1 MKKGHKIVSL
11 LIAVAMAA
19 PLAFSNVSP
28 VEAANKFDGH
38 ESRYYK
44 LCSSKT
50 LTRSNQSTC
59 REFNKY
65 LKTKSASLK
74 NEISN
79 KQNNVDSAKLSIS
92 DMANKINTL
101 NSQINDA
108 NQKIS
113 YMNTAIQNSE
123 NNLNQKKG
131 LLKERIYS
139 MQSQMN
145 SNAYVDYLFNASS
158 FSDFFSRAATLKDL
172 TAYETDLMN
181 EIKEEQK
188 QLETQKQTLVD
199 TQKTLSTQKTQA
211 ESLQKSLVAKL
222 EAEQKALQDKQS
234 DLSDNESNI
243 GTIAENLVELSK
255 ASDESRV
262 TGVTHA
268 TPNTT
273 VSSNSGSSNSNSSSS
288 SSSGSSNS
296 NSGSTSNRGQ
306 SSSSNSGTSHNNGG
320 SSNNGGSN
328 NASIPT
334 PTPSASQSARG
345 LAIANKA
352 LTRQGYMYSWGGCHS
367 MGQISNP
374 NWTKFDCSGLVNW
387 AHYQAG
393 VNIGSNTT
401 KSLCGVGTQVG
412 RGSMQA
418 GDIILFS
425 SNGSYSGVH
434 HVGIYIGGNR
444 MVHAPSTG
452 KPVQV
457 ASLSNGYWQREFYQ
471 ARRCY

>member
-1 MKKGHKIVSL
+1 MKRGHKIVSL
-11 LIAVAMAA
+11 LIACAMVT
-19 PLAFSNVSP
+19 PLALSNVNT
-28 VEAANKFDGH
+28 VEAANKFEGQ
-38 ESRYYK
+38 ETKYYK

-50 LTRSNQSTC
+50 LTRSNQNTC
-59 REFNKY
+59 KEFNKY

-74 NEISN
+74 SEISS
-79 KQNNVDSAKLSIS
+79 KQSSVDSAKLSIA
-92 DMANKINTL
+92 DAADKINNL
-101 NSQINDA
+101 NGQINEA
-108 NQKIS
+108 NQKIA
-113 YMNTAIQNSE
+113 YMNTAITNAE
-123 NNLNQKKG
+123 NNLNEKKA
-131 LLKERIYS
+131 LLKDRIYS

-172 TAYETDLMN
+172 TSYETDLMN

-188 QLETQKQTLVD
+188 QLEIQKQTLVD
-199 TQKTLSTQKTQA
+199 TQTALNAQKSQAEELQKT
-211 ESLQKSLVAKL
+211 LVAKL

-243 GTIAENLVELSK
+243 GTIAQNLVELSK
-255 ASDESRV
+255 ASDESKV
-262 TGVTHA
+262 SGVTHA
-268 TPNTT
+268 TPNTNSGS
-273 VSSNSGSSNSNSSSS
+273 SSNSGSSN
-288 SSSGSSNS
+288 
-296 NSGSTSNRGQ
+296 
-306 SSSSNSGTSHNNGG
+306 NGG
-320 SSNNGGSN
+320 SSNNSGSSN
-328 NASIPT
+328 NGGGNTIPT
-334 PTPSASQSARG
+334 PTPSPDQSSRG

-367 MGQISNP
+367 MSQIANP
-374 NWTKFDCSGLVNW
+374 NWTRFDCSGLVNW

-393 VNIGSNTT
+393 INIGSNTT
-401 KSLCGVGTQVG
+401 KSLCGVGTQVD

-444 MVHAPSTG
+444 MVHAPSSG

-457 ASLSNGYWQREFYQ
+457 ASLGNGYWQREFYQ

>member
-1 MKKGHKIVSL
+1 MKRGHKIVSL
-11 LIAVAMAA
+11 LIACAMVT
-19 PLAFSNVSP
+19 PLALSNVNT
-28 VEAANKFDGH
+28 VEAANKFEGQ
-38 ESRYYK
+38 ETKYYK

-50 LTRSNQSTC
+50 LTRSNQNTC
-59 REFNKY
+59 KEFNKY

-74 NEISN
+74 SEINS
-79 KQNNVDSAKLSIS
+79 KQSNVDSAKLSIA
-92 DMANKINTL
+92 DAADKINSL
-101 NSQINDA
+101 NSQINEA
-108 NQKIS
+108 TQKIA
-113 YMNTAIQNSE
+113 YMYTAITNAE
-123 NNLNQKKG
+123 NNLNEKKA
-131 LLKERIYS
+131 LLKDRIYS

-172 TAYETDLMN
+172 TSYETDLMN

-188 QLETQKQTLVD
+188 QLEIQKQTLVD
-199 TQKTLSTQKTQA
+199 TQTALNAQKSQA
-211 ESLQKSLVAKL
+211 EELQKSLVAKL

-243 GTIAENLVELSK
+243 GTIAQNLVELSK
-255 ASDESRV
+255 ASDESKV
-262 TGVTHA
+262 SGVTHA
-268 TPNTT
+268 TPNKNNSS
-273 VSSNSGSSNSNSSSS
+273 SSNSGSSN
-288 SSSGSSNS
+288 
-296 NSGSTSNRGQ
+296 
-306 SSSSNSGTSHNNGG
+306 NGG
-320 SSNNGGSN
+320 SSNNSGSSN
-328 NASIPT
+328 NGGGNTIPT
-334 PTPSASQSARG
+334 PTPSPDQSSRG

-352 LTRQGYMYSWGGCHS
+352 LTRQGYIYSWGGCHS
-367 MGQISNP
+367 MSQIANP

-401 KSLCGVGTQVG
+401 KTLCGVGTQVD

-444 MVHAPSTG
+444 MVHAPSSG

-457 ASLSNGYWQREFYQ
+457 ATLGNGYWQREFYQ

>member
-1 MKKGHKIVSL
+1 MVT
-11 LIAVAMAA
+11 
-19 PLAFSNVSP
+19 PLAFSNVNT
-28 VEAANKFDGH
+28 VEAANKFEGQ
-38 ESRYYK
+38 ETKYYK

-50 LTRSNQSTC
+50 LTRSNQNTC
-59 REFNKY
+59 KEFNKY

-74 NEISN
+74 SEISS
-79 KQNNVDSAKLSIS
+79 KQSSVDSAKLSIS
-92 DMANKINTL
+92 DAADKINSL
-101 NSQINDA
+101 NSQINEA
-108 NQKIS
+108 TQKIA
-113 YMNTAIQNSE
+113 YMNTAITNAE
-123 NNLNQKKG
+123 NNLNEKKA
-131 LLKERIYS
+131 LLKDRIYS

-172 TAYETDLMN
+172 TSYETDLMN

-188 QLETQKQTLVD
+188 QLEIQKQTLVD
-199 TQKTLSTQKTQA
+199 TQTALNAQKNQA
-211 ESLQKSLVAKL
+211 EELQKSLVAKL

-243 GTIAENLVELSK
+243 GTIAQNLVELSK
-255 ASDESRV
+255 ASDESKV
-262 TGVTHA
+262 SGVTHA
-268 TPNTT
+268 TPNKNNSS
-273 VSSNSGSSNSNSSSS
+273 SSNSGSSN
-288 SSSGSSNS
+288 
-296 NSGSTSNRGQ
+296 
-306 SSSSNSGTSHNNGG
+306 NGG
-320 SSNNGGSN
+320 SSNNSGSSN
-328 NASIPT
+328 NGGGNTIPT
-334 PTPSASQSARG
+334 PTPSPDQSSRG

-367 MGQISNP
+367 MSQIANP

-401 KSLCGVGTQVG
+401 KTLCGVGTQVD

-444 MVHAPSTG
+444 MVHAPSSG

-457 ASLSNGYWQREFYQ
+457 ATLGNGYWQREFYQ

>member
-1 MKKGHKIVSL
+1 MKRGHKIVSL
-11 LIAVAMAA
+11 LIACAMVT
-19 PLAFSNVSP
+19 PLALSNVNT
-28 VEAANKFDGH
+28 VEAANKFEGQ
-38 ESRYYK
+38 ETKYYK

-50 LTRSNQSTC
+50 LTRSNQNTC
-59 REFNKY
+59 KEFNKY

-74 NEISN
+74 SEISS
-79 KQNNVDSAKLSIS
+79 KQSNVDSAKLSIA
-92 DMANKINTL
+92 DAADKINSL
-101 NSQINDA
+101 NSQINEA
-108 NQKIS
+108 TQKIA
-113 YMNTAIQNSE
+113 YMNTAITNAE
-123 NNLNQKKG
+123 NNLNEKKA
-131 LLKERIYS
+131 LLKDRIYS

-172 TAYETDLMN
+172 TSYETDLMN
-181 EIKEEQK
+181 EIKEEQT
-188 QLETQKQTLVD
+188 QLEIQKQTLVD
-199 TQKTLSTQKTQA
+199 TQTALNAQKSQA
-211 ESLQKSLVAKL
+211 EELQKSLVAKL

-243 GTIAENLVELSK
+243 GTIAQNLVELSK
-255 ASDESRV
+255 ASDESKV
-262 TGVTHA
+262 SGVTHA
-268 TPNTT
+268 TPNKNNSS
-273 VSSNSGSSNSNSSSS
+273 SSNSGSSN
-288 SSSGSSNS
+288 
-296 NSGSTSNRGQ
+296 
-306 SSSSNSGTSHNNGG
+306 NGG
-320 SSNNGGSN
+320 SSNNSGSSN
-328 NASIPT
+328 NGGGNTIPT
-334 PTPSASQSARG
+334 PTPTPSPDQSSRG

-367 MGQISNP
+367 MSQIANP

-401 KSLCGVGTQVG
+401 KTLCGVGTQVD

-444 MVHAPSTG
+444 MVHAPSSG

-457 ASLSNGYWQREFYQ
+457 ATLGNGYWQREFYQ

>member
-1 MKKGHKIVSL
+1 MVT
-11 LIAVAMAA
+11 
-19 PLAFSNVSP
+19 PLAFSNVNT
-28 VEAANKFDGH
+28 VEAANKFEGQ
-38 ESRYYK
+38 ETKYYK

-50 LTRSNQSTC
+50 LTRSNQNTC
-59 REFNKY
+59 KEFNKY

-74 NEISN
+74 SEISS
-79 KQNNVDSAKLSIS
+79 KQSSVDSAKLSIS
-92 DMANKINTL
+92 DAADKINSL
-101 NSQINDA
+101 NSQINEA
-108 NQKIS
+108 TQKIA
-113 YMNTAIQNSE
+113 YMNTAITNAE
-123 NNLNQKKG
+123 NNLNEKKT
-131 LLKERIYS
+131 LLKDRIYS

-172 TAYETDLMN
+172 TSYETDLMN

-188 QLETQKQTLVD
+188 QLEIQKQTLVD
-199 TQKTLSTQKTQA
+199 TQTALNAQKSQA
-211 ESLQKSLVAKL
+211 EELQKSLVAKL

-243 GTIAENLVELSK
+243 GTIAQNLVELSK
-255 ASDESRV
+255 ASDESKV
-262 TGVTHA
+262 SGVTHA
-268 TPNTT
+268 TPNKNNSS
-273 VSSNSGSSNSNSSSS
+273 SSNSGSSN
-288 SSSGSSNS
+288 
-296 NSGSTSNRGQ
+296 
-306 SSSSNSGTSHNNGG
+306 NGG
-320 SSNNGGSN
+320 SSNNSGSSN
-328 NASIPT
+328 NGGGNTIPT
-334 PTPSASQSARG
+334 PTPSPDQSSRG

-367 MGQISNP
+367 MSQIANP

-401 KSLCGVGTQVG
+401 KTLCGVGTQVD

-444 MVHAPSTG
+444 MVHAPSSG

-457 ASLSNGYWQREFYQ
+457 ATLGNGYWQREFYQ

>member
-1 MKKGHKIVSL
+1 MVT
-11 LIAVAMAA
+11 
-19 PLAFSNVSP
+19 PLAFSNVNT
-28 VEAANKFDGH
+28 VEAANKFEGQ
-38 ESRYYK
+38 ETKYYK

-50 LTRSNQSTC
+50 LTRSNQNTC

-74 NEISN
+74 SEISS
-79 KQNNVDSAKLSIS
+79 KQSSVDSAKLSIS
-92 DMANKINTL
+92 DAADKINSL
-101 NSQINDA
+101 NSQINEA
-108 NQKIS
+108 TQKIA
-113 YMNTAIQNSE
+113 YMNTAITNAE
-123 NNLNQKKG
+123 NNLNEKKA
-131 LLKERIYS
+131 LLKDRIYS

-172 TAYETDLMN
+172 TSYETDLMN

-188 QLETQKQTLVD
+188 QLEIQKQTLVD
-199 TQKTLSTQKTQA
+199 TQTALNAQKSQA
-211 ESLQKSLVAKL
+211 EELQKSLVAKL

-243 GTIAENLVELSK
+243 GTIAQNLVELSK
-255 ASDESRV
+255 ASDESKV
-262 TGVTHA
+262 SGVTHA
-268 TPNTT
+268 TPNKNNSS
-273 VSSNSGSSNSNSSSS
+273 SSNSGSSN
-288 SSSGSSNS
+288 
-296 NSGSTSNRGQ
+296 
-306 SSSSNSGTSHNNGG
+306 NGG
-320 SSNNGGSN
+320 SSNNSGSSN
-328 NASIPT
+328 NGGGNTIPT
-334 PTPSASQSARG
+334 PTPSPDQSSRG

-367 MGQISNP
+367 MSQIANP

-401 KSLCGVGTQVG
+401 KTLCGVGTQVD

-444 MVHAPSTG
+444 MVHAPSSG

-457 ASLSNGYWQREFYQ
+457 ATLGNGYWQREFYQ

>member
-1 MKKGHKIVSL
+1 MKRGHKIVSL
-11 LIAVAMAA
+11 LIACAMVT
-19 PLAFSNVSP
+19 PLAFSNVNT
-28 VEAANKFDGH
+28 VEAANKFEGQ
-38 ESRYYK
+38 ETKYYK

-50 LTRSNQSTC
+50 LTRSNQNTC
-59 REFNKY
+59 KEFNKY

-74 NEISN
+74 SEISS
-79 KQNNVDSAKLSIS
+79 KQSSVDSAKLSIS
-92 DMANKINTL
+92 DAADKINSL
-101 NSQINDA
+101 NSQINEA
-108 NQKIS
+108 TQKIA
-113 YMNTAIQNSE
+113 YMNTAITNAE
-123 NNLNQKKG
+123 NNLNEKKA
-131 LLKERIYS
+131 LLKDRIYS

-172 TAYETDLMN
+172 TSYETDLMN

-188 QLETQKQTLVD
+188 QLEIQKQTLVD
-199 TQKTLSTQKTQA
+199 TQTALNAQKSQA
-211 ESLQKSLVAKL
+211 EELQKSLVAKL

-243 GTIAENLVELSK
+243 GTIAQNLVELSK
-255 ASDESRV
+255 ASDESKV
-262 TGVTHA
+262 SGVTHA
-268 TPNTT
+268 TPNKNNSS
-273 VSSNSGSSNSNSSSS
+273 SSNSGSSN
-288 SSSGSSNS
+288 
-296 NSGSTSNRGQ
+296 
-306 SSSSNSGTSHNNGG
+306 NGG
-320 SSNNGGSN
+320 SSNNSGSSN
-328 NASIPT
+328 NGGGNTIPT
-334 PTPSASQSARG
+334 PTPSPDQSSRG

-367 MGQISNP
+367 MSQIANP

-401 KSLCGVGTQVG
+401 KTLCGVGTQVD

-444 MVHAPSTG
+444 MVHALSSG

-457 ASLSNGYWQREFYQ
+457 ATLGNGYWQREFYQ

>member
-1 MKKGHKIVSL
+1 MKRGHKIVSL
-11 LIAVAMAA
+11 LIACAMVT
-19 PLAFSNVSP
+19 PLAFSNVNT
-28 VEAANKFDGH
+28 VEAANKFEGQ
-38 ESRYYK
+38 ETKYYK

-50 LTRSNQSTC
+50 LTRSNQNTC
-59 REFNKY
+59 KEFNKY

-74 NEISN
+74 SEISS
-79 KQNNVDSAKLSIS
+79 KQSSVDSAKLSIS
-92 DMANKINTL
+92 DAADKINSL
-101 NSQINDA
+101 NSQINEA
-108 NQKIS
+108 TQKIA
-113 YMNTAIQNSE
+113 YMNTAITNAE
-123 NNLNQKKG
+123 NNLNEKKA
-131 LLKERIYS
+131 LLKDRIYS

-172 TAYETDLMN
+172 TSYETDLMN

-188 QLETQKQTLVD
+188 QLEIQKQTLVD
-199 TQKTLSTQKTQA
+199 TQTALNAQKSQA
-211 ESLQKSLVAKL
+211 EELQKSLVAKL

-243 GTIAENLVELSK
+243 GTIAQNLVELSK
-255 ASDESRV
+255 ASDESKV
-262 TGVTHA
+262 SGVTHA
-268 TPNTT
+268 TPNKNNSS
-273 VSSNSGSSNSNSSSS
+273 SSNSGSSN
-288 SSSGSSNS
+288 
-296 NSGSTSNRGQ
+296 
-306 SSSSNSGTSHNNGG
+306 NGG
-320 SSNNGGSN
+320 SSNNSGSSN
-328 NASIPT
+328 NGGGNTIPT
-334 PTPSASQSARG
+334 PTPSPDQSSRG

-367 MGQISNP
+367 MSQIANP

-401 KSLCGVGTQVG
+401 KTLCGVGTQVD

-425 SNGSYSGVH
+425 SNDSYSGVH

-444 MVHAPSTG
+444 MVHAPSSG

-457 ASLSNGYWQREFYQ
+457 ATLGNGYWQREFYQ

>member
-1 MKKGHKIVSL
+1 MVT
-11 LIAVAMAA
+11 
-19 PLAFSNVSP
+19 PLALSNVNT
-28 VEAANKFDGH
+28 VEAANKFEGQ
-38 ESRYYK
+38 ETKYYK

-50 LTRSNQSTC
+50 LTRSNQNTC
-59 REFNKY
+59 KEFNKY

-74 NEISN
+74 SEISS
-79 KQNNVDSAKLSIS
+79 KQSSVDSAKLSIA
-92 DMANKINTL
+92 DAADKINNL
-101 NSQINDA
+101 NGQINEA
-108 NQKIS
+108 NQKIA
-113 YMNTAIQNSE
+113 YMNTAITNAE
-123 NNLNQKKG
+123 NNLNEKKA
-131 LLKERIYS
+131 LLKDRIYS

-172 TAYETDLMN
+172 TSYETDLMN

-188 QLETQKQTLVD
+188 QLEIQKQTLVD
-199 TQKTLSTQKTQA
+199 TQTALNAQKSQAEELQKT
-211 ESLQKSLVAKL
+211 LVAKL

-243 GTIAENLVELSK
+243 GTIAQNLVELSK
-255 ASDESRV
+255 ASDESKV
-262 TGVTHA
+262 SGVTHA
-268 TPNTT
+268 TPNT
-273 VSSNSGSSNSNSSSS
+273 NSGSS
-288 SSSGSSNS
+288 
-296 NSGSTSNRGQ
+296 
-306 SSSSNSGTSHNNGG
+306 NNGG
-320 SSNNGGSN
+320 SSNNSGSSN
-328 NASIPT
+328 NGGGNTIPT
-334 PTPSASQSARG
+334 PTPSPDQSSRG

-367 MGQISNP
+367 MSQIANP

-401 KSLCGVGTQVG
+401 KTLCGVGTQVD

-444 MVHAPSTG
+444 MVHAPSSG

-457 ASLSNGYWQREFYQ
+457 ATLGNGYWQREFYQ

>member
-1 MKKGHKIVSL
+1 MKRGHKIVSL
-11 LIAVAMAA
+11 LIACAMVT
-19 PLAFSNVSP
+19 PLAFSNVNT
-28 VEAANKFDGH
+28 VEAANKFEGQ
-38 ESRYYK
+38 ETKYYK

-50 LTRSNQSTC
+50 LTRSNQNTC
-59 REFNKY
+59 KEFNKY

-74 NEISN
+74 SEISS
-79 KQNNVDSAKLSIS
+79 KQSNVDSAKLSIA
-92 DMANKINTL
+92 DAADKINSL
-101 NSQINDA
+101 NSQINEA
-108 NQKIS
+108 TQKIA
-113 YMNTAIQNSE
+113 YMNTAITNAE
-123 NNLNQKKG
+123 NNLNEKKA
-131 LLKERIYS
+131 LLKDRIYS

-172 TAYETDLMN
+172 TSYETDLMN

-188 QLETQKQTLVD
+188 QLEIQKQTLVD
-199 TQKTLSTQKTQA
+199 TQTALNAQKSQA
-211 ESLQKSLVAKL
+211 EELQKSLVAKL

-243 GTIAENLVELSK
+243 GTIAQNLVELSK
-255 ASDESRV
+255 ASDESKV
-262 TGVTHA
+262 SGVTHA
-268 TPNTT
+268 TPNKNNSS
-273 VSSNSGSSNSNSSSS
+273 SSNSGSSNNGGLSN
-288 SSSGSSNS
+288 NS
-296 NSGSTSNRGQ
+296 
-306 SSSSNSGTSHNNGG
+306 G
-320 SSNNGGSN
+320 SSNNGGGN
-328 NASIPT
+328 TIPT
-334 PTPSASQSARG
+334 PTPSPDQSSRG
-345 LAIANKA
+345 LVIANKA

-367 MGQISNP
+367 MSQIANP

-401 KSLCGVGTQVG
+401 KTLCGVGTQVD

-444 MVHAPSTG
+444 MVHAPSSG

-457 ASLSNGYWQREFYQ
+457 ATLGNGYWQREFYQ

>member
-1 MKKGHKIVSL
+1 MKSGHKIVSL
-11 LIAVAMAA
+11 LIACAMVT
-19 PLAFSNVSP
+19 PLALSNVNT
-28 VEAANKFDGH
+28 VEAANKFEGQ
-38 ESRYYK
+38 ETKYYK

-50 LTRSNQSTC
+50 LTRSNQNTC
-59 REFNKY
+59 KEFNKY

-74 NEISN
+74 SEISS
-79 KQNNVDSAKLSIS
+79 KQSNVDSAKLSIA
-92 DMANKINTL
+92 DAADKINSL
-101 NSQINDA
+101 NSQINEA
-108 NQKIS
+108 TQKIA
-113 YMNTAIQNSE
+113 YMNTAITNAE
-123 NNLNQKKG
+123 NNLNEKKA
-131 LLKERIYS
+131 LLKDRIYS

-172 TAYETDLMN
+172 TSYETDLMN

-188 QLETQKQTLVD
+188 QLEIQKQTLVD
-199 TQKTLSTQKTQA
+199 TQTALNAQKSQA
-211 ESLQKSLVAKL
+211 EELQKSLVAKL

-243 GTIAENLVELSK
+243 GTIAQNLVELSK
-255 ASDESRV
+255 ASDESKV
-262 TGVTHA
+262 SGVTHA
-268 TPNTT
+268 TSNKNNSS
-273 VSSNSGSSNSNSSSS
+273 SSNSGSSN
-288 SSSGSSNS
+288 
-296 NSGSTSNRGQ
+296 
-306 SSSSNSGTSHNNGG
+306 NGG
-320 SSNNGGSN
+320 SSNNSGSSN
-328 NASIPT
+328 NGGGNTIPT
-334 PTPSASQSARG
+334 PTPSPDQSSRG

-367 MGQISNP
+367 MSQIANP

-401 KSLCGVGTQVG
+401 KTLCGVGTQVD

-444 MVHAPSTG
+444 MVHAPSSG

-457 ASLSNGYWQREFYQ
+457 ATLGNGYWQREFYQ

>member
-1 MKKGHKIVSL
+1 VKRGHKIVSL
-11 LIAVAMAA
+11 LIACAMVT
-19 PLAFSNVSP
+19 PLAFSNVNT
-28 VEAANKFDGH
+28 VEAANKFEGQ
-38 ESRYYK
+38 ETKYYK

-50 LTRSNQSTC
+50 LTRSNQNTC
-59 REFNKY
+59 KEFNKY

-74 NEISN
+74 SEISS
-79 KQNNVDSAKLSIS
+79 KQSSVDSAKLSIS
-92 DMANKINTL
+92 DAADKINSL
-101 NSQINDA
+101 NSQINEA
-108 NQKIS
+108 TQKIA
-113 YMNTAIQNSE
+113 YMNTAITNAE
-123 NNLNQKKG
+123 NNLNEKKA
-131 LLKERIYS
+131 LLKDRIYS

-172 TAYETDLMN
+172 TSYETDLMN

-188 QLETQKQTLVD
+188 QLEIQKQTLVD
-199 TQKTLSTQKTQA
+199 TQTALNAQKSQA
-211 ESLQKSLVAKL
+211 EELQKSLVAKL

-243 GTIAENLVELSK
+243 GTIAQNLVELSK
-255 ASDESRV
+255 ASDESKV
-262 TGVTHA
+262 SGVTHA
-268 TPNTT
+268 TPNKNNSS
-273 VSSNSGSSNSNSSSS
+273 SSNSGSSN
-288 SSSGSSNS
+288 
-296 NSGSTSNRGQ
+296 
-306 SSSSNSGTSHNNGG
+306 NGG
-320 SSNNGGSN
+320 SSNNSGSSN
-328 NASIPT
+328 NGGGNTIPT
-334 PTPSASQSARG
+334 PTPSPDQSSRG

-367 MGQISNP
+367 MSQIANP

-401 KSLCGVGTQVG
+401 KTLCGVGTQVD

-444 MVHAPSTG
+444 MVHAPSSG

-457 ASLSNGYWQREFYQ
+457 ATLGNGYWHL
-471 ARRCY
+471 

>member
-1 MKKGHKIVSL
+1 MVT
-11 LIAVAMAA
+11 
-19 PLAFSNVSP
+19 PLAFSNVNT
-28 VEAANKFDGH
+28 VEAANKFEGQ
-38 ESRYYK
+38 ETKYYK

-50 LTRSNQSTC
+50 LTRSNQNTC
-59 REFNKY
+59 KEFNKY

-74 NEISN
+74 SEISS
-79 KQNNVDSAKLSIS
+79 KQSNVDSAKLSIS
-92 DMANKINTL
+92 DAANKINSL
-101 NSQINDA
+101 NSQINEA
-108 NQKIS
+108 TQKIA
-113 YMNTAIQNSE
+113 YMNTAITNAE
-123 NNLNQKKG
+123 NNLNEKKA
-131 LLKERIYS
+131 LLKDRIYS

-172 TAYETDLMN
+172 TSYETDLMN

-188 QLETQKQTLVD
+188 QLEIQKQTLVD
-199 TQKTLSTQKTQA
+199 TQTALNAQKSQAEELQKT
-211 ESLQKSLVAKL
+211 LVAKL

-243 GTIAENLVELSK
+243 GTIAQNLVELSK
-255 ASDESRV
+255 ASDESKV
-262 TGVTHA
+262 SGVTHA
-268 TPNTT
+268 TPNK
-273 VSSNSGSSNSNSSSS
+273 NNSSSS
-288 SSSGSSNS
+288 
-296 NSGSTSNRGQ
+296 
-306 SSSSNSGTSHNNGG
+306 NNGG
-320 SSNNGGSN
+320 SSNNSGSSN
-328 NASIPT
+328 NGGGNTIPT
-334 PTPSASQSARG
+334 PTPSPDQSSRG

-367 MGQISNP
+367 MSQIANP

-401 KSLCGVGTQVG
+401 KTLCGVGTQVD

-444 MVHAPSTG
+444 MVHAPSSG

-457 ASLSNGYWQREFYQ
+457 ATLGNGYWQREFYQ

>member
-1 MKKGHKIVSL
+1 MKRGHKIVSL
-11 LIAVAMAA
+11 LIACAMVT
-19 PLAFSNVSP
+19 PLAFSNVNT
-28 VEAANKFDGH
+28 VEAANKFEGQ
-38 ESRYYK
+38 ETKYYK

-50 LTRSNQSTC
+50 LTRSNQNTC
-59 REFNKY
+59 KEFNKY

-74 NEISN
+74 SEISS
-79 KQNNVDSAKLSIS
+79 KQSNVDSAKLSIS
-92 DMANKINTL
+92 DAADKINSL
-101 NSQINDA
+101 NSQINEA
-108 NQKIS
+108 TQKIA
-113 YMNTAIQNSE
+113 YMNTAITNAE
-123 NNLNQKKG
+123 NNLNEKKA
-131 LLKERIYS
+131 LLKDRIYS

-172 TAYETDLMN
+172 TSYETDLMN

-188 QLETQKQTLVD
+188 QLEIQKQTLVD
-199 TQKTLSTQKTQA
+199 TQTALNAQKSQA
-211 ESLQKSLVAKL
+211 EELQKSLVAKL

-243 GTIAENLVELSK
+243 GTIAQNLVVLSK
-255 ASDESRV
+255 ASDESKV
-262 TGVTHA
+262 SGVTHA
-268 TPNTT
+268 TPNKNNSS
-273 VSSNSGSSNSNSSSS
+273 SSNSGSSN
-288 SSSGSSNS
+288 
-296 NSGSTSNRGQ
+296 
-306 SSSSNSGTSHNNGG
+306 NGG
-320 SSNNGGSN
+320 SSNNSGSSN
-328 NASIPT
+328 NGGGNTIPT
-334 PTPSASQSARG
+334 PPPSPDQSSRG

-367 MGQISNP
+367 MSQIANP

-401 KSLCGVGTQVG
+401 KTLCGVGTQVD

-444 MVHAPSTG
+444 MVHAPSSG

-457 ASLSNGYWQREFYQ
+457 ATLGNGYWQREFYQ

>member
-1 MKKGHKIVSL
+1 MKRGHKIVSL
-11 LIAVAMAA
+11 LIACAMVT
-19 PLAFSNVSP
+19 PLALSNVNT
-28 VEAANKFDGH
+28 VEAANKFEGQ
-38 ESRYYK
+38 ETKYYK

-50 LTRSNQSTC
+50 LTRSNQNTC
-59 REFNKY
+59 KEFNKY

-74 NEISN
+74 SEISS
-79 KQNNVDSAKLSIS
+79 KQSNVDSAKLSIADAADKVNS
-92 DMANKINTL
+92 L
-101 NSQINDA
+101 NSQINEA
-108 NQKIS
+108 TQKIA
-113 YMNTAIQNSE
+113 YMNTAITNAE
-123 NNLNQKKG
+123 NNLNEKKA
-131 LLKERIYS
+131 LLKDRIYS

-172 TAYETDLMN
+172 TSYETDLMN

-188 QLETQKQTLVD
+188 QLEIQKQTLVD
-199 TQKTLSTQKTQA
+199 TQTALNAQKSQA
-211 ESLQKSLVAKL
+211 EELQKSLVAKL

-243 GTIAENLVELSK
+243 GTIAQNLVELSK
-255 ASDESRV
+255 ASDESKV
-262 TGVTHA
+262 SGVTHA
-268 TPNTT
+268 TPNKNNSS
-273 VSSNSGSSNSNSSSS
+273 SSNSGSSN
-288 SSSGSSNS
+288 
-296 NSGSTSNRGQ
+296 
-306 SSSSNSGTSHNNGG
+306 NGG
-320 SSNNGGSN
+320 SSNNSGSSN
-328 NASIPT
+328 NGGGNTIPT
-334 PTPSASQSARG
+334 PTPSPDQSSRG
-345 LAIANKA
+345 LVIANKA

-367 MGQISNP
+367 MSQIANP

-401 KSLCGVGTQVG
+401 KTLCGVGTQVD

-425 SNGSYSGVH
+425 SNDSYSGVH

-444 MVHAPSTG
+444 MVHAPSSG

-457 ASLSNGYWQREFYQ
+457 ATLGNGYWQREFYQ

>member
-1 MKKGHKIVSL
+1 MVT
-11 LIAVAMAA
+11 
-19 PLAFSNVSP
+19 PLALSNVNT
-28 VEAANKFDGH
+28 VEATNKFEGQ
-38 ESRYYK
+38 ETKYYK
-44 LCSSKT
+44 LCLSKT
-50 LTRSNQSTC
+50 LTRSNQNTC
-59 REFNKY
+59 KEFNKY

-74 NEISN
+74 SEISN
-79 KQNNVDSAKLSIS
+79 KQSNVDSAKLSIS
-92 DMANKINTL
+92 DAANKINSL
-101 NSQINDA
+101 NSQINEA
-108 NQKIS
+108 TQKIA
-113 YMNTAIQNSE
+113 YMNTAITNAE
-123 NNLNQKKG
+123 NNLNEKKA
-131 LLKERIYS
+131 LLKDRIYS

-172 TAYETDLMN
+172 TSYETDLMN

-188 QLETQKQTLVD
+188 QLEIQKQTLVD
-199 TQKTLSTQKTQA
+199 TQTALNAQKSQA
-211 ESLQKSLVAKL
+211 EELQKSLVAKL

-243 GTIAENLVELSK
+243 GTIAQNLVELSK
-255 ASDESRV
+255 ASDESKV
-262 TGVTHA
+262 SGVTHA
-268 TPNTT
+268 TPNK
-273 VSSNSGSSNSNSSSS
+273 NNSSS
-288 SSSGSSNS
+288 
-296 NSGSTSNRGQ
+296 
-306 SSSSNSGTSHNNGG
+306 NNGG
-320 SSNNGGSN
+320 SSNNSGSSN
-328 NASIPT
+328 NGGGNTIPT
-334 PTPSASQSARG
+334 PTPSPDQSSRG

-367 MGQISNP
+367 MSQIANP

-401 KSLCGVGTQVG
+401 KTLCGVGTQVD

-425 SNGSYSGVH
+425 SNGSYFGVH

-444 MVHAPSTG
+444 MVHAPSSG

-457 ASLSNGYWQREFYQ
+457 ATLGNGYWQREFYQ

>member
-1 MKKGHKIVSL
+1 MKRRRKIVSL
-11 LIAVAMAA
+11 LIAAAMVT
-19 PLAFSNVSP
+19 PLALSNVNT
-28 VEAANKFDGH
+28 VEAANKFAGQ
-38 ESRYYK
+38 ESKYYR

-50 LTRSNQSTC
+50 LTRSNQNTC
-59 REFNKY
+59 KEFNKY

-74 NEISN
+74 NEINS
-79 KQNNVDSAKLSIS
+79 KQNSVNSAKLSIS
-92 DMANKINTL
+92 DVANKINTL
-101 NSQINDA
+101 NSQINEA
-108 NQKIS
+108 NQKIA
-113 YMNTAIQNSE
+113 YMNTAITNAE
-123 NNLNQKKG
+123 NNLNQKKA
-131 LLKERIYS
+131 LLKDRIYS

-188 QLETQKQTLVD
+188 QLEVQKQTLVD
-199 TQKTLSTQKTQA
+199 TQTALNAQKSEA
-211 ESLQKSLVAKL
+211 ETLQKSLVAKL

-234 DLSDNESNI
+234 DLSDNENSI
-243 GTIAENLVELSK
+243 GTIAQNLVELSK
-255 ASDESRV
+255 ASDESKV
-262 TGVTHA
+262 NGVTHA
-268 TPNTT
+268 TPNT
-273 VSSNSGSSNSNSSSS
+273 NS
-288 SSSGSSNS
+288 
-296 NSGSTSNRGQ
+296 
-306 SSSSNSGTSHNNGG
+306 G
-320 SSNNGGSN
+320 SSNNGGGSQN
-328 NASIPT
+328 TTPAPAPNAN
-334 PTPSASQSARG
+334 QSARG

-352 LTRQGYMYSWGGCHS
+352 LTRQGYMYVWGGCHS
-367 MGQISNP
+367 MSQISNP

-387 AHYQAG
+387 SHYQAG

-401 KSLCGVGTQVG
+401 KSLCGVGSYVD

-444 MVHAPSTG
+444 MVHAPSSG

-457 ASLSNGYWQREFYQ
+457 ASLANSYWQRSFYQ

>member
-1 MKKGHKIVSL
+1 MKRGHRIVSL
-11 LIAVAMAA
+11 LIACAMVT
-19 PLAFSNVSP
+19 PLALSNVNT
-28 VEAANKFDGH
+28 VEAANKFEGQ
-38 ESRYYK
+38 ETKYYK

-50 LTRSNQSTC
+50 LTRSNQNTC
-59 REFNKY
+59 KEFNKY

-74 NEISN
+74 SEINS
-79 KQNNVDSAKLSIS
+79 KQSNVDSAKLSIA
-92 DMANKINTL
+92 DAADKINSL
-101 NSQINDA
+101 NSQISEA
-108 NQKIS
+108 TQKIA
-113 YMNTAIQNSE
+113 YMNTAITNAE
-123 NNLNQKKG
+123 NNLNEKKA
-131 LLKERIYS
+131 LLKDRIYS

-172 TAYETDLMN
+172 TSYETDLMN

-188 QLETQKQTLVD
+188 QLEIQKQTLVD
-199 TQKTLSTQKTQA
+199 TQTALNAQKSQA
-211 ESLQKSLVAKL
+211 EELQKSLVAKL

-243 GTIAENLVELSK
+243 GTIAQNLVELSK
-255 ASDESRV
+255 ASDESKV
-262 TGVTHA
+262 SGVTHA
-268 TPNTT
+268 TPNKNNSS
-273 VSSNSGSSNSNSSSS
+273 SSNSGSSN
-288 SSSGSSNS
+288 
-296 NSGSTSNRGQ
+296 
-306 SSSSNSGTSHNNGG
+306 NGG
-320 SSNNGGSN
+320 SSNNSGSSN
-328 NASIPT
+328 NGGGNTIPT
-334 PTPSASQSARG
+334 PTPSPDQSSRG

-367 MGQISNP
+367 MSQIANP

-387 AHYQAG
+387 SHYQAG

-401 KSLCGVGTQVG
+401 KTLCGVGTQVD

-444 MVHAPSTG
+444 MVHAPSSG

-457 ASLSNGYWQREFYQ
+457 ASLGNGYWQREFYQ

>member
-1 MKKGHKIVSL
+1 MVT
-11 LIAVAMAA
+11 
-19 PLAFSNVSP
+19 PLAFSNVNT
-28 VEAANKFDGH
+28 VEAANKFEGQ
-38 ESRYYK
+38 ETKYYK

-50 LTRSNQSTC
+50 LTRSNQNTC
-59 REFNKY
+59 KEFNKY

-74 NEISN
+74 SEISS
-79 KQNNVDSAKLSIS
+79 KQSSVDSAKLSIS
-92 DMANKINTL
+92 DAADKINSL
-101 NSQINDA
+101 NSQINEA
-108 NQKIS
+108 TQKIA
-113 YMNTAIQNSE
+113 YMNTAITNAE
-123 NNLNQKKG
+123 NNLNEKKA
-131 LLKERIYS
+131 LLKDRIYS

-172 TAYETDLMN
+172 TSYETDLMN

-188 QLETQKQTLVD
+188 QLEVQKQTLVD
-199 TQKTLSTQKTQA
+199 TQNTLNAQKSQAEELQKT
-211 ESLQKSLVAKL
+211 LVAKL

-243 GTIAENLVELSK
+243 GAIAQNLVELSK
-255 ASDESRV
+255 ASDESKV
-262 TGVTHA
+262 SGVTHA
-268 TPNTT
+268 TPNK
-273 VSSNSGSSNSNSSSS
+273 NNSSS
-288 SSSGSSNS
+288 
-296 NSGSTSNRGQ
+296 
-306 SSSSNSGTSHNNGG
+306 NNGG
-320 SSNNGGSN
+320 SSNNSGSSN
-328 NASIPT
+328 NGGGNTIPT
-334 PTPSASQSARG
+334 PTPSPDQSSRG

-367 MGQISNP
+367 MSQIANP

-401 KSLCGVGTQVG
+401 KTLCGVGTQVD

-444 MVHAPSTG
+444 MVHAPSSG

-457 ASLSNGYWQREFYQ
+457 ATLGNGYWQREFYQ

>member
-1 MKKGHKIVSL
+1 MKRGHKIVSL
-11 LIAVAMAA
+11 LIACAMVT
-19 PLAFSNVSP
+19 PLALSNVNT
-28 VEAANKFDGH
+28 VEAANKFEGQ
-38 ESRYYK
+38 ETKYYK

-50 LTRSNQSTC
+50 LTRSNQNTC
-59 REFNKY
+59 KEFNKY

-74 NEISN
+74 SEISS
-79 KQNNVDSAKLSIS
+79 KQSSVDSAKLSIA
-92 DMANKINTL
+92 DAADKINSL
-101 NSQINDA
+101 NSQINEA
-108 NQKIS
+108 TQKIA
-113 YMNTAIQNSE
+113 YMNTAIANAE
-123 NNLNQKKG
+123 NNLNEKKA
-131 LLKERIYS
+131 LLKDRIYS

-145 SNAYVDYLFNASS
+145 SNAYVDYLFNANS

-172 TAYETDLMN
+172 TSYETDLMN

-188 QLETQKQTLVD
+188 QLEIQKQTLVD
-199 TQKTLSTQKTQA
+199 TQTAFNAQKSQA
-211 ESLQKSLVAKL
+211 EELQKSLVAKL

-243 GTIAENLVELSK
+243 GTIAQNLVELSK
-255 ASDESRV
+255 ASDESKV
-262 TGVTHA
+262 SGVTHA
-268 TPNTT
+268 TPNT
-273 VSSNSGSSNSNSSSS
+273 NSGSS
-288 SSSGSSNS
+288 
-296 NSGSTSNRGQ
+296 
-306 SSSSNSGTSHNNGG
+306 NNGG
-320 SSNNGGSN
+320 SSNNSGSSN
-328 NASIPT
+328 NGGGNTIPT
-334 PTPSASQSARG
+334 PTPSPDQSSRG

-367 MGQISNP
+367 MSQIANP
-374 NWTKFDCSGLVNW
+374 NWTRFDCSGLVNW

-401 KSLCGVGTQVG
+401 KTLCGVGTQVD

-444 MVHAPSTG
+444 MVHAPSSG

-457 ASLSNGYWQREFYQ
+457 ASLGNGYWQREFYQ

>member
-1 MKKGHKIVSL
+1 MYVKEGDFVKRRHKIVSL
-11 LIAVAMAA
+11 LIAAAMVT
-19 PLAFSNVSP
+19 PLALSNVNT
-28 VEAANKFDGH
+28 VEAANKFAGQ
-38 ESRYYK
+38 ESKYYR

-50 LTRSNQSTC
+50 LTRSNQNTC
-59 REFNKY
+59 KEFNKY

-74 NEISN
+74 NEINS
-79 KQNNVDSAKLSIS
+79 KQNSVDSAKLSIS
-92 DMANKINTL
+92 DAANKINTL
-101 NSQINDA
+101 NSQINEA
-108 NQKIS
+108 NQKIA
-113 YMNTAIQNSE
+113 YMNTAITNAE
-123 NNLNQKKG
+123 NNLNQKKA
-131 LLKERIYS
+131 LLKDRIYS

-188 QLETQKQTLVD
+188 QLEVQKQTLVD
-199 TQKTLSTQKTQA
+199 TQTALNAQKSEA
-211 ESLQKSLVAKL
+211 ETLQKSLVAKL

-243 GTIAENLVELSK
+243 GTIAQNLVELSK
-255 ASDESRV
+255 ASDESKV
-262 TGVTHA
+262 SGVTHA
-268 TPNTT
+268 TPNKNNSS
-273 VSSNSGSSNSNSSSS
+273 SSNSGSSN
-288 SSSGSSNS
+288 
-296 NSGSTSNRGQ
+296 
-306 SSSSNSGTSHNNGG
+306 NGG
-320 SSNNGGSN
+320 SSNNSGSSN
-328 NASIPT
+328 NGGGNTIPT
-334 PTPSASQSARG
+334 PTPSPDQSSRG

-367 MGQISNP
+367 MSQIANP

-401 KSLCGVGTQVG
+401 KTLCGVGTQVD

-444 MVHAPSTG
+444 MVHAPSSG

-457 ASLSNGYWQREFYQ
+457 ATLGNGYWQREFYQ

>member
-1 MKKGHKIVSL
+1 MVT
-11 LIAVAMAA
+11 
-19 PLAFSNVSP
+19 PLALSNVNT
-28 VEAANKFDGH
+28 VEAANKFEGQ
-38 ESRYYK
+38 ETKYYK

-50 LTRSNQSTC
+50 LTRSNQNTC
-59 REFNKY
+59 KEFNKY

-74 NEISN
+74 SEISS
-79 KQNNVDSAKLSIS
+79 KQSSVDSAKLSIS
-92 DMANKINTL
+92 DAADKINSL
-101 NSQINDA
+101 NSQINEA
-108 NQKIS
+108 TQKIA
-113 YMNTAIQNSE
+113 YMNTAITNAE
-123 NNLNQKKG
+123 NNLNEKKA
-131 LLKERIYS
+131 LLKDRIYS

-172 TAYETDLMN
+172 TSYETDLMN

-188 QLETQKQTLVD
+188 QLEIQKQTLVD
-199 TQKTLSTQKTQA
+199 TQTALNAQKSQA
-211 ESLQKSLVAKL
+211 EELQKSLVAKL

-234 DLSDNESNI
+234 HLSDNESNI
-243 GTIAENLVELSK
+243 GTIAQNLVELSK
-255 ASDESRV
+255 ASDESKV
-262 TGVTHA
+262 SGVTHA
-268 TPNTT
+268 TPNKNNSS
-273 VSSNSGSSNSNSSSS
+273 SSNSGSSN
-288 SSSGSSNS
+288 
-296 NSGSTSNRGQ
+296 
-306 SSSSNSGTSHNNGG
+306 NGG
-320 SSNNGGSN
+320 SSNNSGSSN
-328 NASIPT
+328 NGGGNTIPT
-334 PTPSASQSARG
+334 PTPSPDQSSRG

-367 MGQISNP
+367 MSQIANP

-401 KSLCGVGTQVG
+401 KTLCGVGTQVD

-444 MVHAPSTG
+444 MVHAPSSG

-457 ASLSNGYWQREFYQ
+457 ATLGNGYWQREFYQ

>member
-1 MKKGHKIVSL
+1 MKRGHKIVSL
-11 LIAVAMAA
+11 LIACAMVT
-19 PLAFSNVSP
+19 PLAFSNVNT
-28 VEAANKFDGH
+28 VEAANKFEGQ
-38 ESRYYK
+38 ETKYYK

-50 LTRSNQSTC
+50 LTRSNQNTC
-59 REFNKY
+59 KEFNKY

-74 NEISN
+74 SEISS
-79 KQNNVDSAKLSIS
+79 KQSSVDSAKLSIS
-92 DMANKINTL
+92 DAADKINSL
-101 NSQINDA
+101 NSQINEA
-108 NQKIS
+108 TQKIA
-113 YMNTAIQNSE
+113 YMNTAITNAE
-123 NNLNQKKG
+123 NNLNEKKA
-131 LLKERIYS
+131 LLKDRIYS

-172 TAYETDLMN
+172 TSYETDLMN

-188 QLETQKQTLVD
+188 QLEIQKQTLVD
-199 TQKTLSTQKTQA
+199 TQTALNAQKSQA
-211 ESLQKSLVAKL
+211 EELQKSLVAKL

-243 GTIAENLVELSK
+243 GTIAQNLVELSK
-255 ASDESRV
+255 ASDESKV
-262 TGVTHA
+262 SGVTHA
-268 TPNTT
+268 TSNKNNSS
-273 VSSNSGSSNSNSSSS
+273 SSNSGSSN
-288 SSSGSSNS
+288 
-296 NSGSTSNRGQ
+296 
-306 SSSSNSGTSHNNGG
+306 NGG
-320 SSNNGGSN
+320 SSNNSGSSN
-328 NASIPT
+328 NGGGNTIPT
-334 PTPSASQSARG
+334 PTPSPDQSSRG

-367 MGQISNP
+367 MSQIANP

-401 KSLCGVGTQVG
+401 KTLCGVGTQVD

-444 MVHAPSTG
+444 MVHAPSSG

-457 ASLSNGYWQREFYQ
+457 ATLGNGYWQREFYQ

>member
-1 MKKGHKIVSL
+1 MKRGHKIVSL
-11 LIAVAMAA
+11 LIACAMVT
-19 PLAFSNVSP
+19 PLALSNVNT
-28 VEAANKFDGH
+28 VEAANKFEGQQTK
-38 ESRYYK
+38 YYK

-50 LTRSNQSTC
+50 LTRSNQNTC
-59 REFNKY
+59 KEFNKY

-74 NEISN
+74 SEISS
-79 KQNNVDSAKLSIS
+79 KQSSVDSAKLSIA
-92 DMANKINTL
+92 DAADKINNL
-101 NSQINDA
+101 NGQINEA
-108 NQKIS
+108 NQKIA
-113 YMNTAIQNSE
+113 YMNTAITNAE
-123 NNLNQKKG
+123 NNLNEKKA
-131 LLKERIYS
+131 LLKDRIYS
-139 MQSQMN
+139 LQSQMN

-172 TAYETDLMN
+172 TSYETDLMN

-188 QLETQKQTLVD
+188 QLEVQKQTLVD
-199 TQKTLSTQKTQA
+199 TQNTLNAQKSQAEELQKT
-211 ESLQKSLVAKL
+211 LVAKL

-243 GTIAENLVELSK
+243 GTIAQNLVELSK
-255 ASDESRV
+255 ASDESKV
-262 TGVTHA
+262 SGVTHA
-268 TPNTT
+268 TPNKNNSSS
-273 VSSNSGSSNSNSSSS
+273 SSNSGSSN
-288 SSSGSSNS
+288 
-296 NSGSTSNRGQ
+296 
-306 SSSSNSGTSHNNGG
+306 NGG
-320 SSNNGGSN
+320 SSNNSGSSN
-328 NASIPT
+328 NGGGNTAPT
-334 PTPSASQSARG
+334 PAPTPSGDQSARG

-352 LTRQGYMYSWGGCHS
+352 LTRQGYMYLWGGCHS
-367 MGQISNP
+367 MSQIANP
-374 NWTKFDCSGLVNW
+374 NWTRFDCSGLVNW

-401 KSLCGVGTQVG
+401 KSLCGVGTQVD

-444 MVHAPSTG
+444 MVHAPSSG

-457 ASLSNGYWQREFYQ
+457 ATLGNGYWQRQFYQ

>member
-11 LIAVAMAA
+11 LVAAAMVA
-19 PLAFSNVSP
+19 PLAFSNVNT
-28 VEAANKFDGH
+28 VEAANKFAGH
-38 ESRYYK
+38 ESKYYK

-59 REFNKY
+59 KEFNKY
-65 LKTKSASLK
+65 LKTKSSNLK

-79 KQNNVDSAKLSIS
+79 KQSNVDNAKLSIS
-92 DMANKINTL
+92 SMADKINTL
-101 NSQINDA
+101 NNQINDA
-108 NQKIS
+108 NQKIA

-123 NNLNQKKG
+123 NNLNEKKG

-172 TAYETDLMN
+172 TSYENDLME
-181 EIKEEQK
+181 EIKEEQQ
-188 QLETQKQTLVD
+188 QLETQKQTLED
-199 TQKTLSTQKTQA
+199 TQKALSAQKSQA

-234 DLSDNESNI
+234 DLSDNENNI
-243 GTIAENLVELSK
+243 GTIAQNLVELSK

-262 TGVTHA
+262 SGVTKA
-268 TPNTT
+268 TPNTSSASSSSS
-273 VSSNSGSSNSNSSSS
+273 SSNSGSSNSGSSN
-288 SSSGSSNS
+288 SGSSN
-296 NSGSTSNRGQ
+296 NG
-306 SSSSNSGTSHNNGG
+306 SSSNSGSSNNDG

-328 NASIPT
+328 TTPSA
-334 PTPSASQSARG
+334 PTPSANQSARG

-352 LTRQGYMYSWGGCHS
+352 LTRQGYMYTWGGCHS
-367 MGQISNP
+367 MSQIANP

-401 KSLCGVGTQVG
+401 KSLCGVGTQVS
-412 RGSMQA
+412 RGAMQA

-444 MVHAPSTG
+444 MVHAPSSG

-457 ASLSNGYWQREFYQ
+457 ATLSNGYWQREFYQ

>member
-1 MKKGHKIVSL
+1 MVT
-11 LIAVAMAA
+11 
-19 PLAFSNVSP
+19 PLALSNVNT
-28 VEAANKFDGH
+28 VEAANKFEGQ
-38 ESRYYK
+38 ETKYYK

-50 LTRSNQSTC
+50 LTRSNQNTC
-59 REFNKY
+59 KEFNKY

-74 NEISN
+74 SEISS
-79 KQNNVDSAKLSIS
+79 KQSSVDSAKLSIA
-92 DMANKINTL
+92 DAADKINNL
-101 NSQINDA
+101 NGQINEA
-108 NQKIS
+108 NQKIA
-113 YMNTAIQNSE
+113 YMNTAITNAE
-123 NNLNQKKG
+123 NNLNEKKA
-131 LLKERIYS
+131 LLKDRIYS

-172 TAYETDLMN
+172 TSYETDLMN

-188 QLETQKQTLVD
+188 QLEIQKQTLVD
-199 TQKTLSTQKTQA
+199 TQTALNAQKSQAEELQKT
-211 ESLQKSLVAKL
+211 LVAKL

-243 GTIAENLVELSK
+243 GTIAQNLVELSK
-255 ASDESRV
+255 ASDESKV
-262 TGVTHA
+262 SGVTHA
-268 TPNTT
+268 TPNT
-273 VSSNSGSSNSNSSSS
+273 NSGSS
-288 SSSGSSNS
+288 
-296 NSGSTSNRGQ
+296 
-306 SSSSNSGTSHNNGG
+306 NNGG
-320 SSNNGGSN
+320 SSNNSGSSN
-328 NASIPT
+328 NGGGNTIPT
-334 PTPSASQSARG
+334 PTPSPDQSSRG

-367 MGQISNP
+367 MSQIANP
-374 NWTKFDCSGLVNW
+374 NWTRFDCSGLVNW

-401 KSLCGVGTQVG
+401 KSLCGVGTQVD

-444 MVHAPSTG
+444 MVHAPSSG

-457 ASLSNGYWQREFYQ
+457 ASLGNGYWQREFYQ

>member
-1 MKKGHKIVSL
+1 MKRGHKIVSL
-11 LIAVAMAA
+11 LIACAMVT
-19 PLAFSNVSP
+19 PLAFSNVNT
-28 VEAANKFDGH
+28 VEAANKFEGQ
-38 ESRYYK
+38 ETKYYK

-50 LTRSNQSTC
+50 LTRSNQNTC
-59 REFNKY
+59 KEFNKY

-74 NEISN
+74 SEISS
-79 KQNNVDSAKLSIS
+79 KQSSVDSAKLSIS
-92 DMANKINTL
+92 DAADKINSL
-101 NSQINDA
+101 NSQINEA
-108 NQKIS
+108 TQKIA
-113 YMNTAIQNSE
+113 YMNTAITNAE
-123 NNLNQKKG
+123 NNLNEKKA
-131 LLKERIYS
+131 LLKDRIYS

-172 TAYETDLMN
+172 TSYETDLMN

-188 QLETQKQTLVD
+188 QLEIQKQTLVD
-199 TQKTLSTQKTQA
+199 TQTALNAQKSQA
-211 ESLQKSLVAKL
+211 EELQKSLVAKL

-243 GTIAENLVELSK
+243 GTIAQNLVELSK
-255 ASDESRV
+255 ASDESKV
-262 TGVTHA
+262 SGVTHA
-268 TPNTT
+268 IPNKNNSS
-273 VSSNSGSSNSNSSSS
+273 SSNSGSSN
-288 SSSGSSNS
+288 
-296 NSGSTSNRGQ
+296 
-306 SSSSNSGTSHNNGG
+306 NGG
-320 SSNNGGSN
+320 SSNNSGSSN
-328 NASIPT
+328 NGGGNTIPT
-334 PTPSASQSARG
+334 PTPSPDQSSRG

-367 MGQISNP
+367 MSQIANP

-401 KSLCGVGTQVG
+401 KTLCGVGTQVD

-444 MVHAPSTG
+444 MVHAPSSG

-457 ASLSNGYWQREFYQ
+457 ATLGNGYWQREFYQ

>member
-1 MKKGHKIVSL
+1 MVT
-11 LIAVAMAA
+11 
-19 PLAFSNVSP
+19 PLALSNVNT
-28 VEAANKFDGH
+28 VEAANKFEGQ
-38 ESRYYK
+38 ETKYYK

-50 LTRSNQSTC
+50 LTRSNQNTC
-59 REFNKY
+59 KEFNKY

-74 NEISN
+74 SEISS
-79 KQNNVDSAKLSIS
+79 KQSNVDSAKLSIA
-92 DMANKINTL
+92 DAADKINSL
-101 NSQINDA
+101 NSQINEA
-108 NQKIS
+108 TQKIA
-113 YMNTAIQNSE
+113 YMNTAITNAE
-123 NNLNQKKG
+123 NNLNEKKA
-131 LLKERIYS
+131 LLKDRIYS

-172 TAYETDLMN
+172 TSYETDLMN

-188 QLETQKQTLVD
+188 QLEIQKQTLVD
-199 TQKTLSTQKTQA
+199 TQTALNAQKSQA
-211 ESLQKSLVAKL
+211 EELQKSLVAKL

-243 GTIAENLVELSK
+243 GTIAQNLVELSK
-255 ASDESRV
+255 ASDESKV
-262 TGVTHA
+262 SGVTHA
-268 TPNTT
+268 TSNKNNSS
-273 VSSNSGSSNSNSSSS
+273 SSNSGSSN
-288 SSSGSSNS
+288 
-296 NSGSTSNRGQ
+296 
-306 SSSSNSGTSHNNGG
+306 NGG
-320 SSNNGGSN
+320 SSNNSGSSN
-328 NASIPT
+328 NGGGNTIPT
-334 PTPSASQSARG
+334 PTPSPDQSSRG

-367 MGQISNP
+367 MSQIANP

-401 KSLCGVGTQVG
+401 KTLCGVGTQVD

-444 MVHAPSTG
+444 MVHAPSSG

-457 ASLSNGYWQREFYQ
+457 ATLGNGYWQREFYQ

>member
-1 MKKGHKIVSL
+1 MVT
-11 LIAVAMAA
+11 
-19 PLAFSNVSP
+19 PLALSNVNT
-28 VEAANKFDGH
+28 VEATNKFEGQ
-38 ESRYYK
+38 ETKYYK

-50 LTRSNQSTC
+50 LTRSNQNTC
-59 REFNKY
+59 KEFNKY

-74 NEISN
+74 SEISS
-79 KQNNVDSAKLSIS
+79 KQSNVDSAKLSIS
-92 DMANKINTL
+92 DAANKINSL
-101 NSQINDA
+101 NSQINEA
-108 NQKIS
+108 TQKIA
-113 YMNTAIQNSE
+113 YMNTAITNAE
-123 NNLNQKKG
+123 NNLNEKKA
-131 LLKERIYS
+131 LLKDRIYS

-172 TAYETDLMN
+172 TSYETDLMN

-188 QLETQKQTLVD
+188 QLEIQKQTLVD
-199 TQKTLSTQKTQA
+199 TQTALNAQKSQAEELQKT
-211 ESLQKSLVAKL
+211 LVAKL

-243 GTIAENLVELSK
+243 GTIAQNLVELSK
-255 ASDESRV
+255 ASDESKV
-262 TGVTHA
+262 SGVTHA
-268 TPNTT
+268 TPNK
-273 VSSNSGSSNSNSSSS
+273 NNSSSS
-288 SSSGSSNS
+288 
-296 NSGSTSNRGQ
+296 
-306 SSSSNSGTSHNNGG
+306 NNGG
-320 SSNNGGSN
+320 SSNNSGSSN
-328 NASIPT
+328 NGGGNTIPT
-334 PTPSASQSARG
+334 PTPSPDQSSRG

-367 MGQISNP
+367 MSQIANP

-401 KSLCGVGTQVG
+401 KTLCGVGTQVD

-444 MVHAPSTG
+444 MVHAPSSG

-457 ASLSNGYWQREFYQ
+457 ATLGNGYWQREFYQ

>member
-1 MKKGHKIVSL
+1 VKRGHKIVSL
-11 LIAVAMAA
+11 LIACAMVT
-19 PLAFSNVSP
+19 PLAFSNVNT
-28 VEAANKFDGH
+28 VEAANKFEGQ
-38 ESRYYK
+38 ETKYYK

-50 LTRSNQSTC
+50 LTRSNQNTC
-59 REFNKY
+59 KEFNKY

-74 NEISN
+74 SEISS
-79 KQNNVDSAKLSIS
+79 KQSSVDSAKLSIS
-92 DMANKINTL
+92 DAADKINSL
-101 NSQINDA
+101 NSQINEA
-108 NQKIS
+108 TQKIA
-113 YMNTAIQNSE
+113 YMNTAITNAE
-123 NNLNQKKG
+123 NNLNEKKA
-131 LLKERIYS
+131 LLKDRIYS

-172 TAYETDLMN
+172 TSYETDLMN

-188 QLETQKQTLVD
+188 QLEIQKQTLVD
-199 TQKTLSTQKTQA
+199 TQTALNAQKSQA
-211 ESLQKSLVAKL
+211 EELQKSLVAKL

-243 GTIAENLVELSK
+243 GTIAQNLVELSK
-255 ASDESRV
+255 ASDESKV
-262 TGVTHA
+262 SGVTHA
-268 TPNTT
+268 TPNKNN
-273 VSSNSGSSNSNSSSS
+273 SSSSNSSSS
-288 SSSGSSNS
+288 
-296 NSGSTSNRGQ
+296 
-306 SSSSNSGTSHNNGG
+306 NNGG
-320 SSNNGGSN
+320 SSNNSGSSN
-328 NASIPT
+328 NGGGNTIPT
-334 PTPSASQSARG
+334 PTPSPDQSSRG

-367 MGQISNP
+367 MSQIANP

-401 KSLCGVGTQVG
+401 KTLCGVGTQVD

-444 MVHAPSTG
+444 MVHAPSSG

-457 ASLSNGYWQREFYQ
+457 ATLGNGYWQREFYQ

>member
-1 MKKGHKIVSL
+1 MKRGHKIVSL
-11 LIAVAMAA
+11 LIACAMVT
-19 PLAFSNVSP
+19 PLAFSNVNT
-28 VEAANKFDGH
+28 VEAANKFEGQ
-38 ESRYYK
+38 ETKYYK

-50 LTRSNQSTC
+50 LTRSNQNTC
-59 REFNKY
+59 KEFNKY

-74 NEISN
+74 SEISS
-79 KQNNVDSAKLSIS
+79 KQSSVDSAKLSIS
-92 DMANKINTL
+92 DAADKINSL
-101 NSQINDA
+101 NSQINEA
-108 NQKIS
+108 TQKIA
-113 YMNTAIQNSE
+113 YMNTAITNAE
-123 NNLNQKKG
+123 NNLNEKKT
-131 LLKERIYS
+131 LLKDRIYS

-145 SNAYVDYLFNASS
+145 SNAYVDYLLNASS

-172 TAYETDLMN
+172 TSYETDLMN

-188 QLETQKQTLVD
+188 QLEIQKQTLVD
-199 TQKTLSTQKTQA
+199 TQTALNAQKSQA
-211 ESLQKSLVAKL
+211 EELQKSLVAKL

-243 GTIAENLVELSK
+243 GTIAQNLVELSK
-255 ASDESRV
+255 ASDESKV
-262 TGVTHA
+262 SGVTLA
-268 TPNTT
+268 TPNKNNSS
-273 VSSNSGSSNSNSSSS
+273 SSNSGSSN
-288 SSSGSSNS
+288 
-296 NSGSTSNRGQ
+296 
-306 SSSSNSGTSHNNGG
+306 NGG
-320 SSNNGGSN
+320 SSNNSGSSN
-328 NASIPT
+328 NGGGNTIPT
-334 PTPSASQSARG
+334 PTPSPDQSSRG

-367 MGQISNP
+367 MSQIANP

-401 KSLCGVGTQVG
+401 KTLCGVGTQVD

-444 MVHAPSTG
+444 MVHAPSSG

-457 ASLSNGYWQREFYQ
+457 ATLGNGYWQREFYQ

>member
-1 MKKGHKIVSL
+1 MKRGHKIVSL
-11 LIAVAMAA
+11 LIACAMVT
-19 PLAFSNVSP
+19 PLALSNVNT
-28 VEAANKFDGH
+28 VEAANKFEGQ
-38 ESRYYK
+38 ETKYYK

-50 LTRSNQSTC
+50 LTRSNQNTC
-59 REFNKY
+59 KEFNKY

-74 NEISN
+74 SEISS
-79 KQNNVDSAKLSIS
+79 KQSSVDSAKLSIA
-92 DMANKINTL
+92 DAADKINNL
-101 NSQINDA
+101 NGQINEA
-108 NQKIS
+108 NQKIA
-113 YMNTAIQNSE
+113 YMNTAITNAE
-123 NNLNQKKG
+123 NNLNEKKA
-131 LLKERIYS
+131 LLKDRIYS

-172 TAYETDLMN
+172 TSYETDLMN

-188 QLETQKQTLVD
+188 QLEIQKQTLVD
-199 TQKTLSTQKTQA
+199 TQTALNAQKSQAEELQKT
-211 ESLQKSLVAKL
+211 LVAKL

-243 GTIAENLVELSK
+243 GTIAQNLVELSK
-255 ASDESRV
+255 ASDESKV
-262 TGVTHA
+262 SGVTHA
-268 TPNTT
+268 TPNTNSGS
-273 VSSNSGSSNSNSSSS
+273 SSNSGSSN
-288 SSSGSSNS
+288 
-296 NSGSTSNRGQ
+296 
-306 SSSSNSGTSHNNGG
+306 NGG
-320 SSNNGGSN
+320 SSNNSGSSN
-328 NASIPT
+328 NGGGNTIPT
-334 PTPSASQSARG
+334 PTPSPDQSSRG

-367 MGQISNP
+367 MSQIANP
-374 NWTKFDCSGLVNW
+374 NWTRFDCSGLVNW

-401 KSLCGVGTQVG
+401 KSLCGVGTQVD

-444 MVHAPSTG
+444 MVHAPSSG

-457 ASLSNGYWQREFYQ
+457 ASLGNGYWQREFYQ

>member
-1 MKKGHKIVSL
+1 MKRGHKIVSL
-11 LIAVAMAA
+11 LIACAMVT
-19 PLAFSNVSP
+19 PLAFSNVNT
-28 VEAANKFDGH
+28 VEAANKFEGQ
-38 ESRYYK
+38 ETKYYK

-50 LTRSNQSTC
+50 LTRSNQNTC
-59 REFNKY
+59 KEFNKY

-74 NEISN
+74 SEISR
-79 KQNNVDSAKLSIS
+79 KQSSVDSAKLSIS
-92 DMANKINTL
+92 DAADKINSL
-101 NSQINDA
+101 NSQINEA
-108 NQKIS
+108 TQKIA
-113 YMNTAIQNSE
+113 YMNTAITNAE
-123 NNLNQKKG
+123 NNLNEKKA
-131 LLKERIYS
+131 LLKDRIYS

-172 TAYETDLMN
+172 TSYETDLMN

-188 QLETQKQTLVD
+188 QLEIQKQTLVD
-199 TQKTLSTQKTQA
+199 TQTALNAQKSQA
-211 ESLQKSLVAKL
+211 EELQKSLVAKL

-243 GTIAENLVELSK
+243 GTIAQNLVELSK
-255 ASDESRV
+255 ASDESKV
-262 TGVTHA
+262 SGVTHA
-268 TPNTT
+268 TPNK
-273 VSSNSGSSNSNSSSS
+273 NNSSSS
-288 SSSGSSNS
+288 
-296 NSGSTSNRGQ
+296 
-306 SSSSNSGTSHNNGG
+306 NNGG
-320 SSNNGGSN
+320 SSNNSGSSN
-328 NASIPT
+328 NGGGNTIPT
-334 PTPSASQSARG
+334 PTPSPDQSSRG

-367 MGQISNP
+367 MSQIANP

-401 KSLCGVGTQVG
+401 KTLCGVGTQVD

-444 MVHAPSTG
+444 MVHAPSSG

-457 ASLSNGYWQREFYQ
+457 ATLGNGYWQREFYQ

>member
-1 MKKGHKIVSL
+1 MKRGHKVVSL
-11 LIAVAMAA
+11 LIAAAMIT
-19 PLAFSNVSP
+19 PLALSNVNT
-28 VEAANKFDGH
+28 VEAANKFEGQ
-38 ESRYYK
+38 ETKYYK
-44 LCSSKT
+44 LCASKT
-50 LTRSNQSTC
+50 ITHSNQNTC
-59 REFNKY
+59 KEFNKY
-65 LKTKSASLK
+65 LKTKSANLK
-74 NEISN
+74 SEISS
-79 KQNNVDSAKLSIS
+79 KQNSVDSAKLSIA
-92 DMANKINTL
+92 DAADKINSL
-101 NSQINDA
+101 NSQIDEA
-108 NQKIS
+108 NQKIA
-113 YMNTAIQNSE
+113 YMNTAITNAE
-123 NNLNQKKG
+123 NNLNEKKA
-131 LLKERIYS
+131 LLKDRIYS

-188 QLETQKQTLVD
+188 QLEVQKQTLVD
-199 TQKTLSTQKTQA
+199 TQTALNAQKSQAEELQKT
-211 ESLQKSLVAKL
+211 LVAKL

-234 DLSDNESNI
+234 DLSDNENSI
-243 GTIAENLVELSK
+243 GTIAQNLVELNK
-255 ASDESRV
+255 ASEESRV
-262 TGVTHA
+262 NGVTQA
-268 TPNTT
+268 TPNK
-273 VSSNSGSSNSNSSSS
+273 NNGSS
-288 SSSGSSNS
+288 
-296 NSGSTSNRGQ
+296 
-306 SSSSNSGTSHNNGG
+306 NNGG
-320 SSNNGGSN
+320 SSNNNGSSSNGGGN
-328 NASIPT
+328 TIPT
-334 PTPSASQSARG
+334 PTPSPDQSSRG

-367 MGQISNP
+367 MSQIANP

-401 KSLCGVGTQVG
+401 KTLCNVGTQVD

-444 MVHAPSTG
+444 MVHAPSSG

-457 ASLSNGYWQREFYQ
+457 ATLGINYWQKEFYQ

>member
-1 MKKGHKIVSL
+1 MKRGHRIVSL
-11 LIAVAMAA
+11 LIACAMVT
-19 PLAFSNVSP
+19 PLALSNVNT
-28 VEAANKFDGH
+28 VEAANKFEGQ
-38 ESRYYK
+38 ETKYYK

-50 LTRSNQSTC
+50 LTRSNQNTC
-59 REFNKY
+59 KEFNKY

-74 NEISN
+74 SEINS
-79 KQNNVDSAKLSIS
+79 KQSNVDSAKLSIA
-92 DMANKINTL
+92 DAADKINSL
-101 NSQINDA
+101 NSQINEA
-108 NQKIS
+108 TQKIA
-113 YMNTAIQNSE
+113 YMNTAITNAE
-123 NNLNQKKG
+123 NNLNEKKA
-131 LLKERIYS
+131 LLKDRIYS

-172 TAYETDLMN
+172 TSYETDLMN

-188 QLETQKQTLVD
+188 QLEIQKQTLVD
-199 TQKTLSTQKTQA
+199 TQTALNAQKSQA
-211 ESLQKSLVAKL
+211 EELQKSLVAKL

-243 GTIAENLVELSK
+243 GTIAQNLVELSK
-255 ASDESRV
+255 ASDESKV
-262 TGVTHA
+262 SGVTHA
-268 TPNTT
+268 TPNKNNSS
-273 VSSNSGSSNSNSSSS
+273 SSNSGSSN
-288 SSSGSSNS
+288 
-296 NSGSTSNRGQ
+296 
-306 SSSSNSGTSHNNGG
+306 NGG
-320 SSNNGGSN
+320 SSNNSGSSN
-328 NASIPT
+328 NGGGNTIPT
-334 PTPSASQSARG
+334 PTPSPDQSSRG

-367 MGQISNP
+367 MSQIANP

-387 AHYQAG
+387 SHYQAG

-401 KSLCGVGTQVG
+401 KTLCGVGTQVD

-444 MVHAPSTG
+444 MVHAPSSG

-457 ASLSNGYWQREFYQ
+457 ASLGNGYWQREFYQ

>member
-1 MKKGHKIVSL
+1 MKRGHKIVSM
-11 LIAVAMAA
+11 LIACAMVT
-19 PLAFSNVSP
+19 PLAFSNVNT
-28 VEAANKFDGH
+28 VEAANKFEGQ
-38 ESRYYK
+38 ETKYYK

-50 LTRSNQSTC
+50 LTRSNQNTC
-59 REFNKY
+59 KEFNKY

-74 NEISN
+74 SEISS
-79 KQNNVDSAKLSIS
+79 KQSNVDSAKLSIA
-92 DMANKINTL
+92 DAADKINSL
-101 NSQINDA
+101 NSQINEA
-108 NQKIS
+108 TQKIA
-113 YMNTAIQNSE
+113 YMNTAITNAE
-123 NNLNQKKG
+123 NNLNEKKA
-131 LLKERIYS
+131 LLKDRIYS

-172 TAYETDLMN
+172 TSYETDLMN

-188 QLETQKQTLVD
+188 QLEIQKQTLVD
-199 TQKTLSTQKTQA
+199 TQTALNAQKSQA
-211 ESLQKSLVAKL
+211 EELQKSLVAKL

-243 GTIAENLVELSK
+243 GTIAQNLVELSK
-255 ASDESRV
+255 ASDESKV
-262 TGVTHA
+262 SGVTHA
-268 TPNTT
+268 TPNKNNSS
-273 VSSNSGSSNSNSSSS
+273 SSNSGSSN
-288 SSSGSSNS
+288 
-296 NSGSTSNRGQ
+296 
-306 SSSSNSGTSHNNGG
+306 NGG
-320 SSNNGGSN
+320 SSNNSGSSN
-328 NASIPT
+328 NGGGNTIPT
-334 PTPSASQSARG
+334 PSPDQSSRG

-367 MGQISNP
+367 MSQIANP

-401 KSLCGVGTQVG
+401 KTLCGVGTQVD

-444 MVHAPSTG
+444 MVHAPSSG

-457 ASLSNGYWQREFYQ
+457 ATLGNGYWQREFYQ

>member
-1 MKKGHKIVSL
+1 MCVKEGDFVKRGHKIVSL
-11 LIAVAMAA
+11 LIACAMVT
-19 PLAFSNVSP
+19 PLAFSNVNT
-28 VEAANKFDGH
+28 VEAANKFEGQ
-38 ESRYYK
+38 ETKYYK

-50 LTRSNQSTC
+50 LTRSNQNTC
-59 REFNKY
+59 KEFNKY

-74 NEISN
+74 SEISS
-79 KQNNVDSAKLSIS
+79 KQSSVDSAKLSIS
-92 DMANKINTL
+92 DAADKINSL
-101 NSQINDA
+101 NSQINEA
-108 NQKIS
+108 TQKIA
-113 YMNTAIQNSE
+113 YMNTAITNAE
-123 NNLNQKKG
+123 NNLNEKKA
-131 LLKERIYS
+131 LLKDRIYS

-172 TAYETDLMN
+172 TSYETDLMN

-188 QLETQKQTLVD
+188 QLEIQKQTLVD
-199 TQKTLSTQKTQA
+199 TQTALNAQKSQA
-211 ESLQKSLVAKL
+211 EELQKSLVAKL

-243 GTIAENLVELSK
+243 GTIAQNLVELSK
-255 ASDESRV
+255 ASDESKV
-262 TGVTHA
+262 SGVTHA
-268 TPNTT
+268 TPNKNNSS
-273 VSSNSGSSNSNSSSS
+273 SSNSGSSN
-288 SSSGSSNS
+288 
-296 NSGSTSNRGQ
+296 
-306 SSSSNSGTSHNNGG
+306 NGG
-320 SSNNGGSN
+320 SSNNSGSSN
-328 NASIPT
+328 NGGGNTIPT
-334 PTPSASQSARG
+334 PSPDQSSRG

-367 MGQISNP
+367 MSQIANP

-401 KSLCGVGTQVG
+401 KTLCGVGTQVD

-444 MVHAPSTG
+444 MVHAPSSG

-457 ASLSNGYWQREFYQ
+457 ATLGNGYWQREFYQ

>member
-1 MKKGHKIVSL
+1 MKRGHKIVSL
-11 LIAVAMAA
+11 LIACAMVT
-19 PLAFSNVSP
+19 PLALSNVNT
-28 VEAANKFDGH
+28 VEAANKFEGQ
-38 ESRYYK
+38 ETKYYK

-50 LTRSNQSTC
+50 LTRSNQNTC
-59 REFNKY
+59 KEFNKY

-74 NEISN
+74 SEISS
-79 KQNNVDSAKLSIS
+79 KQSSVDSAKLSIA
-92 DMANKINTL
+92 DAADKINSL
-101 NSQINDA
+101 NGQINEA
-108 NQKIS
+108 NQKIA
-113 YMNTAIQNSE
+113 YMNTAITNAE
-123 NNLNQKKG
+123 NNLNEKKA
-131 LLKERIYS
+131 LLKDRIYS

-172 TAYETDLMN
+172 TSYETDLMN

-188 QLETQKQTLVD
+188 QLEIQKQTLVD
-199 TQKTLSTQKTQA
+199 TQTALNAQKSQAEELQKT
-211 ESLQKSLVAKL
+211 LVAKL

-243 GTIAENLVELSK
+243 GTIAQNLVELSK
-255 ASDESRV
+255 ASDESKV
-262 TGVTHA
+262 SGVTHA
-268 TPNTT
+268 TPNTNSGS
-273 VSSNSGSSNSNSSSS
+273 SSNSGSSN
-288 SSSGSSNS
+288 
-296 NSGSTSNRGQ
+296 
-306 SSSSNSGTSHNNGG
+306 NGG
-320 SSNNGGSN
+320 SSNNSGSSN
-328 NASIPT
+328 NGGGNTIPT
-334 PTPSASQSARG
+334 PTPSPDQSSRG

-367 MGQISNP
+367 MSQIANP
-374 NWTKFDCSGLVNW
+374 NWTRFDCSGLVNW

-401 KSLCGVGTQVG
+401 KSLCGVGTQVD

-444 MVHAPSTG
+444 MVHAPSSG

-457 ASLSNGYWQREFYQ
+457 ASLGNGYWQREFYQ

>member
-1 MKKGHKIVSL
+1 MKRGHKIVSL
-11 LIAVAMAA
+11 LIACAMVT
-19 PLAFSNVSP
+19 PLALSNVNT
-28 VEAANKFDGH
+28 VEAANKFEGQQTK
-38 ESRYYK
+38 YYK

-50 LTRSNQSTC
+50 LTRSNQNTC
-59 REFNKY
+59 KEFNKY

-74 NEISN
+74 SEISS
-79 KQNNVDSAKLSIS
+79 KQSSVDSAKLSIA
-92 DMANKINTL
+92 DAADKINNL
-101 NSQINDA
+101 NGQINEA
-108 NQKIS
+108 NQKIA
-113 YMNTAIQNSE
+113 YMNTAITNAE
-123 NNLNQKKG
+123 NNLNEKKA
-131 LLKERIYS
+131 LLKDRIYS
-139 MQSQMN
+139 LQSQMN

-172 TAYETDLMN
+172 TSYETDLMN

-188 QLETQKQTLVD
+188 QLEIQKQTLVD
-199 TQKTLSTQKTQA
+199 TQTALNAQKSQAEELQKT
-211 ESLQKSLVAKL
+211 LVAKL

-243 GTIAENLVELSK
+243 GTIAQNLVELSK
-255 ASDESRV
+255 ASDESKV
-262 TGVTHA
+262 SGVTHA
-268 TPNTT
+268 TPNKNNSSS
-273 VSSNSGSSNSNSSSS
+273 SSNSGSSN
-288 SSSGSSNS
+288 
-296 NSGSTSNRGQ
+296 
-306 SSSSNSGTSHNNGG
+306 NGG
-320 SSNNGGSN
+320 SSNNSGSSN
-328 NASIPT
+328 NGGGNTAPAPT
-334 PTPSASQSARG
+334 PAPTPSGDQSARG

-352 LTRQGYMYSWGGCHS
+352 LTRQGYMYLWGGCHS
-367 MGQISNP
+367 MSQIANP
-374 NWTKFDCSGLVNW
+374 NWTRFDCSGLVNW

-401 KSLCGVGTQVG
+401 KSLCGVGTQVD

-444 MVHAPSTG
+444 MVHAPSSG

-457 ASLSNGYWQREFYQ
+457 ATLGNGYWQRQFYQ